1 MRINKLVVGPVTTN
15 CYIVSNE
22 DTKEA
27 VIIDPGAQPD
37 KIMQKV
43 QDEGVT
49 VKVILLTHGHFDHI
63 CAVNEMK
70 NLCHVKI
77 YIGEEDADLMENT
90 DENVSAMFGCPYIA
104 RADETLRDG
113 EQLQIAGFSIEVL
126 HTPGHTKGGVCYYF
140 REEGVM
146 FCGDTIFCQSV
157 GRTDFPTGN
166 SLTLSESIKQKIFC
180 LPDDVQ
186 LFPGHGEST
195 TVGYEKKYNLFF

>member
-22 DTKEA
+22 NTKEA
-27 VIIDPGAQPD
+27 IIIDPGAEPD
-37 KIMQKV
+37 RIMRKV
-43 QDEGVT
+43 EEEGVL
-49 VKVILLTHGHFDHI
+49 VKAILLTHGHFDHVM
-63 CAVNEMK
+63 AVNELK
-70 NLCHVKI
+70 NRCHAKV
-77 YIGEEDADLMENT
+77 YVGEEDADLMENP
-90 DENVSAMFGCPYIA
+90 DENVSAMFGQPYIA

-113 EQLQIAGFSIEVL
+113 EQLQMAGFSIEVL

-140 REEGVM
+140 KDEGVL
-146 FCGDTIFCQSV
+146 FCGDTVFFQSV

-166 SLTLSESIKQKIFC
+166 SRILSESIQNKIFS

-186 LFPGHGEST
+186 LFTGHGEST